1 MRDGVP
7 ARPMGGR
14 IWLGE
19 GGEALPADRG
29 DHLRLHEVAILRP
42 RSIGGQPLWTDPLKR
57 RSRGAD
63 TGTLERDRGGIG
75 VRAIVRFW
83 TAGTAAAVLLAV
95 LSGTAPATA
104 SEVSDALRANKR
116 VDRRISQIR
125 KEANARSRALHRAV
139 ITTQRENDARPGRQT
154 LTALRQARRNERRFN
169 AWTDDRVGLLTTR
182 RDDLQAWLA
191 TWGILRVCPVDA
203 PRFIHDDFGEIVRVG
218 DVEPHVHMGSD
229 IEAPTWTPI
238 RAPFDGY
245 ASSSSSP
252 LGGYQVYVR
261 GDLGY
266 VFNAHLIAYGD
277 LGWVRA
283 GTIIGYV
290 GATGDSTAPHD
301 HFEWHP
307 WHGRAVDPYYLL
319 TLVCD

>member
-1 MRDGVP
+1 MRFLS
-7 ARPMGGR
+7 A
-14 IWLGE
+14 
-19 GGEALPADRG
+19 
-29 DHLRLHEVAILRP
+29 
-42 RSIGGQPLWTDPLKR
+42 
-57 RSRGAD
+57 GA
-63 TGTLERDRGGIG
+63 
-75 VRAIVRFW
+75 
-83 TAGTAAAVLLAV
+83 AAAVTV
-95 LSGTAPATA
+95 VTLSATAPVAA
-104 SEVSDALRANKR
+104 SEVSDALRTSKR
-116 VDRRISQIR
+116 VDRRIDEIKR
-125 KEANARSRALHRAV
+125 EANARSRPLHRAV

-154 LTALRQARRNERRFN
+154 LTTLRRARRNEKRFHG
-169 AWTDDRVGLLTTR
+169 WTDDRLGILTAR
-182 RDDLQAWLA
+182 RDDLRSWLA
-191 TWGILRVCPVDA
+191 TWGIFRVCPVDA
-203 PRFIHDDFGEIVRVG
+203 PRWIHDDFGEIVSVEG
-218 DVEPHVHMGSD
+218 VEPHVHMGSD

-245 ASSSSSP
+245 ASSTSSP
-252 LGGYQVYVR
+252 LGGYQAYVR

-307 WHGRAVDPYYLL
+307 WDGRAVDPYYLL

>member
-1 MRDGVP
+1 V
-7 ARPMGGR
+7 
-14 IWLGE
+14 
-19 GGEALPADRG
+19 RG
-29 DHLRLHEVAILRP
+29 
-42 RSIGGQPLWTDPLKR
+42 
-57 RSRGAD
+57 
-63 TGTLERDRGGIG
+63 
-75 VRAIVRFW
+75 IVRFW
-83 TAGTAAAVLLAV
+83 SAGAAAATTLVM
-95 LSGTAPATA
+95 LSSTAPVAA

-116 VDRRISQIR
+116 VDRRIHEITR
-125 KEANARSRALHRAV
+125 EANVRSRALHRAV
-139 ITTQRENDARPGRQT
+139 ITTQREDDARPGRQALTT
-154 LTALRQARRNERRFN
+154 LRHARRNERRFN
-169 AWTDDRVGLLTTR
+169 AWTDDRLRILTAR
-182 RDDLQAWLA
+182 RDELQSWLA
-191 TWGILRVCPVDA
+191 TWGIFRVCPVDA
-203 PRFIHDDFGEIVRVG
+203 PRFIHDDFGEIVSVEG
-218 DVEPHVHMGSD
+218 VEPHVHMGSD

-252 LGGYQVYVR
+252 LGGYQAYVR

-277 LGWVRA
+277 LGWVSA

-307 WHGRAVDPYYLL
+307 WHGRAVDPYSLL